1 MDIEDKIKAA
11 QMVSSEELRKLIRE
25 RNPDVLLNATLNRN
39 LTEDM
44 AILIARNSS
53 ASPEALGFLAGDV
66 RFKDSYKL
74 KISICKNPKTPQRV
88 TFSLLK
94 FLRIF
99 DISDLTRDQHIPINV
114 RQKIEQVITEKI
126 PSMPGGV
133 KTALARRANST
144 IVAELMQK
152 GDSKVMSACLDS
164 PVLTEGLLCSIIN
177 RRTTKP
183 LAIRLVAEHP
193 KWSLRYA
200 VRFALIRNFNTP
212 MTHVAHF
219 IAGMK
224 TSDLKDL
231 YGDAKLPAA
240 TRPFIFRELL
250 ERDEST
256 EQKAP
261 ETYQLDEEEDL
272 GPDTEDRAK

>member
-1 MDIEDKIKAA
+1 MDLGDKIKAA
-11 QMVSSEELRKLIRE
+11 QTVSTEELRKLVRE
-25 RNPDVLLNATLNRN
+25 RYPDILLNATFNRN
-39 LTEDM
+39 LTEDI

-74 KISICKNPKTPQRV
+74 KLAICKNPKTPQRV

-99 DISDLTRDQHIPINV
+99 DVSDLTKDRHIPINV
-114 RQKIEQVITEKI
+114 RQKIEQAMTEKI
-126 PSMPGGV
+126 PSMPGGI

-152 GDSKVMSACLDS
+152 GDERVIDACLDS

-177 RRTTKP
+177 KRTTKP
-183 LAIRLVAEHP
+183 LVIKVAAGHP

-212 MTHVAHF
+212 MTYVARF
-219 IAGMK
+219 ITGMK
-224 TSDLKDL
+224 TSDLKEL
-231 YGDAKLPAA
+231 YADPKLPTA
-240 TRPFIFRELL
+240 TRPFIFRELR
-250 ERDEST
+250 ERDESP
-256 EQKAP
+256 EQNAP
-261 ETYQLDEEEDL
+261 ETYELSEEEDPGL
-272 GPDTEDRAK
+272 DTENTSK